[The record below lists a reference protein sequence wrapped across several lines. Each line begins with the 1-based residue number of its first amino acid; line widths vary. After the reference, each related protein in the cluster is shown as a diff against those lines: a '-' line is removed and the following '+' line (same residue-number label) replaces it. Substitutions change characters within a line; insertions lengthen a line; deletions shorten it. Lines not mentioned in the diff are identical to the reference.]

1 MLEGEEKLIKEA
13 RRGKAGAFERLYNHY
28 LGPIYRFIYMK
39 VSHREEA
46 EDITHEVFMNAW
58 QNIKNYR
65 SRGFPLSSWL
75 YRIARNG
82 IIDHYRLK
90 KNHIE
95 LEALESDA
103 EVAKVASSIEIELD
117 RGLSF
122 EKVKDAIRELSHD
135 QQDVI
140 LMRFME
146 ELSHDEIAAA
156 LDKSVGAVRLIQH
169 RAINELKKILKMIE

>member
-13 RRGKAGAFERLYNHY
+13 RRGKSGAFEKLYNHY
-28 LGPIYRFIYMK
+28 LGQIYRFIYMK

-58 QNIKNYR
+58 QNIKHYR
-65 SRGFPLSSWL
+65 PRGFPLSSWL

-82 IIDHYRLK
+82 VIDHYRLK
-90 KNHIE
+90 KNHVE
-95 LEALESDA
+95 LETLEADA
-103 EVAKVASSIEIELD
+103 EVAKVATSIEVELD
-117 RGLSF
+117 QGLTL

-169 RAINELKKILKMIE
+169 RAINALKKILKMTE